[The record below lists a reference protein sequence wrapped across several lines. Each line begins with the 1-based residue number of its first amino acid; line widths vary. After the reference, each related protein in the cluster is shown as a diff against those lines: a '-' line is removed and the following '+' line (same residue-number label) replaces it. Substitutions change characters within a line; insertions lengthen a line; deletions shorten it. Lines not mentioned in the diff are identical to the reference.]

1 MIFSSLTF
9 IFIFLPIFLLI
20 YYLVPNK
27 IKNLIILLFSLIF
40 YAWGEP
46 IYILLLLLSS
56 IVDFSN
62 GYFINK
68 NKGNRKKQKVFL
80 IISIIVNLSLLGIF
94 KYTNFIISN
103 LNLFGLNISN
113 PDIALPLGIS
123 FFTFQTMSYSID
135 VYRGNIKYEK
145 NFINFMTYVCMFPQL
160 VAGPIVRYSEIG
172 KELNKREHSFN
183 NFSLGMFRF
192 LTGLFKKVL
201 IANTMGVIFSLAT
214 NNVSNISLTTA
225 WIGAISFSFQI
236 FFDFSGYSDMAIGLG
251 KMLGFS
257 YPENFNYPYI
267 AKNITG
273 FWRRWHMTLSGWFK
287 DYLYIPLGGNRV
299 KVKRHILNLF
309 LVWFLTGLWHGAS
322 WNFVLW
328 GLYFFILL
336 TLEKYIIN
344 KIKIPNVLG
353 HMITIFLIII
363 SWVIFAFDD
372 LSIMTTY
379 LSKMFINTN
388 LIDSSSLFFIKNY
401 FLIFIISIILSTP
414 IIKNIKMKK
423 YYKPFIII
431 LYIVLFILTIS
442 YLVSDA
448 YNPFLYFR
456 F

>member
-68 NKGNRKKQKVFL
+68 YKGNRKKQKVFL

-113 PDIALPLGIS
+113 PNIALPLGIS

-267 AKNITG
+267 AKNITE

-353 HMITIFLIII
+353 HIITIFLIII

>member
-68 NKGNRKKQKVFL
+68 YKGNRKKQKVFL

-113 PDIALPLGIS
+113 PNIALPLGIS

-267 AKNITG
+267 AKNITE

-353 HMITIFLIII
+353 HIITIFLIII

-372 LSIMTTY
+372 LSIITTY

>member
-27 IKNLIILLFSLIF
+27 IKNLILLLFSLIF

-68 NKGNRKKQKVFL
+68 YKGNRKKQRVFL

-145 NFINFMTYVCMFPQL
+145 NFINFMTYVSMFPQL

-267 AKNITG
+267 AKNITE

-353 HMITIFLIII
+353 HIITIFLIII

-401 FLIFIISIILSTP
+401 FFIFIISIILSTP